1 MQNPFEEQQTALLSR
16 MLGNV
21 EKLSEAMTELI
32 VTLEVNHLKSINHY
46 NLKVSDLNQA
56 VQNYALNVK
65 YNLQNQNQD
74 DPNHVAGGDHDTNN
88 TIDPPI

>member
-32 VTLEVNHLKSINHY
+32 LSLESINHY

-74 DPNHVAGGDHDTNN
+74 DANQGAGDHNN
-88 TIDPPI
+88 NNSIDPAI

>member
-32 VTLEVNHLKSINHY
+32 LMLESINHY
-46 NLKVSDLNQA
+46 NVKTSDLNQA
-56 VQNYALNVK
+56 VQNYAVNVK
-65 YNLQNQNQD
+65 YNLQNEKQENSNQ
-74 DPNHVAGGDHDTNN
+74 ATGDHNSTHG
-88 TIDPPI
+88 IDPAI

>member
-32 VTLEVNHLKSINHY
+32 VTLESINHY
-46 NLKVSDLNQA
+46 NLQVSDLNQA

-74 DPNHVAGGDHDTNN
+74 DPSQTADDQNAN
-88 TIDPPI
+88 TIDPAI